1 MLLWQCSAAK
11 HWTFTFF
18 IVNLDVGPWVQW
30 VHSLRPYVAGY
41 VAGLETCP
49 TTGRKHIQGYLEFK
63 SKKRPMPMLSEVLP
77 GAHWEV
83 ARGNRDQNREYC
95 TKEGDFE
102 SWGTCFKEEVRT
114 LPRES
119 FYPWQE
125 EVVQLI
131 ETEPDDRSI
140 HWYWEAQGNRGK
152 SALVK
157 YLVVKHPC
165 KALMVAGKCSDM
177 KNLIKQYLDADKPV
191 KVVIMDIPRVVEHF
205 SASGLEEIKNGCFA
219 SGKYEGGMVAFNH
232 PHVLVFANQPPPV
245 GTYSS
250 DRIVEHD
257 LNEGPPRQAGY
268 AYGFVG
274 Q

>member
-30 VHSLRPYVAGY
+30 VHAIRPYVAGY

-49 TTGRKHIQGYLEFK
+49 TTGRKHIQGYLEFA
-63 SKKRPMPMLSEVLP
+63 SKKRPMPLLAEHLP
-77 GAHWEV
+77 NAHWEV
-83 ARGNRDQNREYC
+83 ARGKREQNYVYC

-102 SWGTCFKEEVRT
+102 AWGTCFKREVVT
-114 LPRES
+114 LAREKL
-119 FYPWQE
+119 YPWQE
-125 EVVQLI
+125 EVVTLV
-131 ETEPDDRSI
+131 ESEPDDRSI
-140 HWYWEAQGNRGK
+140 HWYWEAVGNRGK

-157 YLVVKHPC
+157 YLVVKHG
-165 KALMVAGKCSDM
+165 ALMVAGKCSDM
-177 KNLIKQYLDADKPV
+177 KNLILQYVQQEKEV
-191 KVVIMDIPRVVEHF
+191 RCVIMDIPRVVEHF

-219 SGKYEGGMVAFNH
+219 SGKYEGGMVVYNC
-232 PHVLVFANQPPPV
+232 PHVLVFSNQRPPV

-250 DRIVEHD
+250 DRIVEHN
-257 LNEGPPRQAGY
+257 LNEELPRQPGY